1 MAILKKIQRFFG
13 RNKDDPQS
21 VSTLPTE
28 PSSAAKVD
36 TFDYDQLLQNYEKI
50 RKKKKIASVVFATS
64 AVCILI
70 LGLTLGF
77 TVNINCVYMIYLIT
91 LMMFAY
97 DGYSEYLSKKL

>member
-13 RNKDDPQS
+13 RNKENPQS

-28 PSSAAKVD
+28 AAKVD